1 MLKRM
6 LLIAIMLTASVLAQS
21 QHEMNAQAAADFAK
35 ADKELNAV
43 YKQLTARL
51 QPLTKEKLIT
61 AQLLWI
67 KLRDADAEARASEWE
82 GGSMY
87 PMIYESTRA
96 QSTRQRVSELRG
108 WLDEFKER

>member
-1 MLKRM
+1 MLKRL
-6 LLIAIMLTASVLAQS
+6 LLILVLTATVLAQS

-35 ADKELNAV
+35 ADKELNVV

-51 QPLTKEKLIT
+51 QPPTKEKLIT

-96 QSTRQRVSELRG
+96 RSTRHRVTELRG
-108 WLDEFKER
+108 WLDELKER

>member
-1 MLKRM
+1 MLQRM
-6 LLIAIMLTASVLAQS
+6 LLILMLTATVLAQS

-43 YKQLTARL
+43 YKQLTAQL
-51 QPLTKEKLIT
+51 QPLTREKLIT

-96 QSTRQRVSELRG
+96 RSTRQRVTELRQ

>member
-6 LLIAIMLTASVLAQS
+6 LLIVMLTATVLAQS

-35 ADKELNAV
+35 ADKDLNAV

-96 QSTRQRVSELRG
+96 RVTRQRVAELRE
-108 WLDEFKER
+108 WLDELKER

>member
-1 MLKRM
+1 MLQRM
-6 LLIAIMLTASVLAQS
+6 LLILMLTAAVLAQS

-35 ADKELNAV
+35 ADQELNAV

-51 QPLTKEKLIT
+51 QPLTREKLIT

-67 KLRDADAEARASEWE
+67 KLRDADAAARASEWE

-96 QSTRQRVSELRG
+96 RATRLRVTELRQ

>member
-6 LLIAIMLTASVLAQS
+6 LLIVMLTATVLAQS

-35 ADKELNAV
+35 ADKELNVV

-61 AQLLWI
+61 AQLLWV

-87 PMIYESTRA
+87 PMIYEATRA
-96 QSTRQRVSELRG
+96 RSTRQRVTELRE
-108 WLDEFKER
+108 WLDELKER